1 VAGTTDAAGSSLV
14 QCEETTQGGVD
25 DWEGVMGGSQFGAPG
40 SFTPPAGEGDAGSNF
55 ISGLLDGPTDSEAA
69 RRVSEGGS
77 HLKGLAE
84 SGQFA
89 VNEEGFQAYIKACDF
104 FLDGYNSMIREVGL
118 LGTAANM
125 GGSGYAKAIASFN
138 VKVADGDEQA
148 LIPNLIRMRDGV
160 QQARE
165 AMVIARKNY
174 RETEDA
180 HSMTFTEL
188 NKGLQAK

>member
-1 VAGTTDAAGSSLV
+1 MS
-14 QCEETTQGGVD
+14 
-25 DWEGVMGGSQFGAPG
+25 GSQFGAPG
-40 SFTPPAGEGDAGSNF
+40 SFTPPPGEGDAGANF
-55 ISGLLDGPTDSEAA
+55 LSGVVDAPMNSEAA
-69 RRVSEGGS
+69 QRVNEGGS

-104 FLDGYNSMIREVGL
+104 FLDGCNSMLREVQWL
-118 LGTAANM
+118 ATKADM
-125 GGSGYAKAIASFN
+125 GGSEYAKAIASFN
-138 VKVADGDEQA
+138 VKVANGDEAA
-148 LIPNLIRMRDGV
+148 LIPNLIKMRDGI

-180 HSMTFTEL
+180 HSMTFAQF
-188 NKGLQAK
+188 NKGLQNQ